1 VSRRIVSREAL
12 LFLAVSAV
20 LMLPSAVLAQEA
32 DQGITVRALAN
43 DPEAGER
50 VPVEGVAVTV
60 LDSGGSA
67 VGEGT
72 TDAEGVVEI
81 PLDSPGIYTVEL
93 DEATLPEG
101 ISLTNPDE
109 VTRESNVQ
117 AGRSAIVIFQLVVGE
132 GGADTGGGD
141 ITVRRVLQLSVDGLK
156 LGLFLAMAAIGL
168 SLIFGTTGLVNFAHA
183 ELVTW
188 GMLVAYFFNVLGLSS
203 LFAFMDGWPWIL
215 NGPVDLLS
223 ATLMAV
229 VLGGLLGWAADAG
242 VFARLRRRGTGL
254 IAQMVITI
262 GLSIV
267 IRYIYLYLFGG
278 TGRFFRSFA
287 GQQAIQLG
295 PVAVT
300 PKDIVAMAVALAA
313 LIGVGLTLQ
322 LTRAGRAMRAVSDD
336 RDLAESS
343 GIDVQRVIRWVWVAG
358 AALAALGGVLLGQ
371 SDVIRWDIGSQIL
384 LLLFAGVILGG
395 LGTAYGALVGC
406 VLVGL
411 GIQLSTLFIDSELR
425 TIGALVLMVVI
436 LLIRPQ
442 GLLGRKERVG

>member
-1 VSRRIVSREAL
+1 VGL
-12 LFLAVSAV
+12 LLLIAVSIAIW
-20 LMLPSAVLAQEA
+20 LFPPTGAAQEGE
-32 DQGITVRALAN
+32 QGVRVRILAE
-43 DPEAGER
+43 DPESGER
-50 VPVEGVAVTV
+50 TPVEGAAVTV
-60 LDSGGSA
+60 LDRDGVE
-67 VGEGT
+67 VGQGT
-72 TDAEGVVEI
+72 SDAEGSAEI
-81 PLDSPGIYTVEL
+81 SLPPGIYTVEV
-93 DEATLPEG
+93 DAASIPEG
-101 ISLTNPDE
+101 VSLSNPEDIR
-109 VTRESNVQ
+109 REANVQ
-117 AGRSAIVIFQLVVGE
+117 AGRFATVIFQLDVGE
-132 GGADTGGGD
+132 GRGDTARGA
-141 ITVRRVLQLSVDGLK
+141 ITLRRVLQLSVDGVK

-203 LFAFMDGWPWIL
+203 LFGFMSGWPWIL
-215 NGPVDLLS
+215 NGPVDLISS
-223 ATLMAV
+223 ALMAV

-262 GLSIV
+262 GLSIF

-287 GQQAIQLG
+287 AQQAITIG
-295 PVAVT
+295 PIAVT
-300 PKDIVAMAVALAA
+300 PKDLAAMSVALIA
-313 LIGVGLTLQ
+313 LVGVGLTLN
-322 LTRAGRAMRAVSDD
+322 LTRAGRAMRAVADD

-371 SDVIRWDIGSQIL
+371 SDVIRWDVGSQIL

-395 LGTAYGALVGC
+395 LGTAYGALVGS

-411 GIQLSTLFIDSELR
+411 GIQLSTLFLASELR
-425 TIGALVLMVVI
+425 TIGALVLMGVI

-442 GLLGRKERVG
+442 GLMGRKERIG